1 MYGQTVTRRDRVN
14 QHNGRS
20 ASSARKRNGPGP
32 QISIRARGV
41 DEPHHEAGH
50 TTAPDHMPAPTKKLL
65 ASSGASTHVRDA
77 LLLRKVG
84 DRLRAACQPG
94 LARDC
99 ERFSGGRYRAAERQA
114 AADGATIRRFEHALP
129 SLDEIFVKV
138 VKP

>member
-50 TTAPDHMPAPTKKLL
+50 TTAPDHMPAPTKKT
-65 ASSGASTHVRDA
+65 ACIQRGVHTRPVSGAWLAPAGLNTSSDA
-77 LLLRKVG
+77 R
-84 DRLRAACQPG
+84 
-94 LARDC
+94 
-99 ERFSGGRYRAAERQA
+99 
-114 AADGATIRRFEHALP
+114 
-129 SLDEIFVKV
+129 
-138 VKP
+138 